1 MPDQGEEG
9 GQAGQVEQHH
19 AEHHHQ
25 AQPRAGVLSPVVMVT
40 LLPDTDHDTVIE
52 LGSVIITRLARGR
65 GAPHTGH
72 CTQ

>member
-19 AEHHHQ
+19 AQHHHQ
-25 AQPRAGVLSPVVMVT
+25 AQARAGVLSPVVMVT
-40 LLPDTDHDTVIE
+40 LLPDTDYETVID
-52 LGSVIITRLARGR
+52 LSSVIITRLARGR